1 MEVDVNVLWHHDA
14 IVFELC
20 LSRKTPAMPFFQLG
34 QERPKAHPS
43 VFLAPGA
50 VVVGRVELHANSSV
64 WFNASLRGDNDLIVL
79 GEGSNIQEG
88 SVLHTDTGHPLT
100 IGRHVTV
107 GHQAMLHGCT
117 IGDESL
123 IGMQAIVLNG
133 AKIGSHCIIGAG
145 ALVTGNAV
153 IPNGSMV
160 LGSPAKVVRPLKPE
174 EIEMIQRAA
183 AGYIDRAKLFGSEL
197 IALDGTEGMSRPV

>member
-1 MEVDVNVLWHHDA
+1 ML
-14 IVFELC
+14 IT
-20 LSRKTPAMPFFQLG
+20 KIPAMPLFQLG
-34 QERPKAHPS
+34 QDRPQVHPS
-43 VFLAPGA
+43 VFVAPGA
-50 VVVGRVELHANSSV
+50 IVVGKVALQENSSI
-64 WFNASLRGDNDLIVL
+64 WFNVSLRGDNDLIVL

-100 IGRHVTV
+100 IGKRVTV

-133 AKIGSHCIIGAG
+133 AQVGSHCIIGAG
-145 ALVTGNAV
+145 ALVTGNTV
-153 IPNGSMV
+153 IPEGSMV

-174 EIEMIQRAA
+174 EIEMIRQAA
-183 AGYIDRAKLFGSEL
+183 AGYVDRAKLFKTEL
-197 IALDGTEGMSRPV
+197 IALDGTEGMSRQA